1 MRELAITRASIE
13 QDRFARL
20 NRVRKTLNSFEQLRD
35 SDRRK
40 VSVLLAA
47 DPSFGDA
54 ESSTLLQDSFL
65 SEGESVKP
73 TPLESLPPLPG
84 YALSSAKV
92 ETLPIPTTTALE
104 VAAQFKSSFLG
115 FKANVA
121 KLVTISVD
129 QPQTSPLNLSP
140 EDDQVEKVMSKS
152 QYGLTV
158 NESKFWKDCI
168 TTLTGDS
175 PLKTPLGEREGIESP
190 HHQLETLV
198 DKSSVMADM
207 YERRTNV
214 PTQET
219 YSQARQILKALG
231 IPCIEVVDA
240 YEAEALASSMVL
252 AGLADYVVSE
262 DTVRISSSLLV
273 SLLK

>member
-1 MRELAITRASIE
+1 MEI
-13 QDRFARL
+13 
-20 NRVRKTLNSFEQLRD
+20 
-35 SDRRK
+35 
-40 VSVLLAA
+40 
-47 DPSFGDA
+47 
-54 ESSTLLQDSFL
+54 
-65 SEGESVKP
+65 
-73 TPLESLPPLPG
+73 
-84 YALSSAKV
+84 
-92 ETLPIPTTTALE
+92 
-104 VAAQFKSSFLG
+104 AAQFKSSFLG

-121 KLVTISVD
+121 KLVKLSVD
-129 QPQTSPLNLSP
+129 QPSPLGLSQ
-140 EDDQVEKVMSKS
+140 EDDQVDKVMSKS

-168 TTLTGDS
+168 TTLTSDS
-175 PLKTPLGEREGIESP
+175 PPLGEREGTESP
-190 HHQLETLV
+190 RLQLETMV
-198 DKSSVMADM
+198 DRSSVMVSM

-262 DTVRISSSLLV
+262 DTVRFPSSLL
-273 SLLK
+273 SQY